1 MILFHILSE
10 FAFVEKEILVER
22 INPGLEQARRNGK
35 VLGRRVGST
44 ENKNDIM
51 KKYSKVVPD
60 IRAGISLNKC
70 MKIHDGSKNT
80 VIKPKKILVTE
91 TT

>member
-22 INPGLEQARRNGK
+22 INSGLEQARRNGK
-35 VLGRRVGST
+35 VLGRKVGST
-44 ENKNDIM
+44 ENKNDIL

-70 MKIHDGSKNT
+70 MKIHSVSKNT
-80 VIKPKKILVTE
+80 VIKLKRMLATAI
-91 TT
+91 